1 MIFLYTSYSGLKTMP
16 NRKTPNHLKLAKG
29 NYRPG
34 RHGAMSEPREATYPD
49 TPTYFDG
56 ELVEIWKQTKAYLE
70 PLEYVDLTDIF
81 ALEIYCKLLHE
92 SRTNPDMTATKLTL
106 LRLTAAD
113 LGMTPASREKMPK
126 PIKKTEN
133 NPFADM

>member
-1 MIFLYTSYSGLKTMP
+1 MP
-16 NRKTPNHLKLAKG
+16 NRTTPNHLKLANG

-34 RHGAMSEPREATYPD
+34 RHGAMGEPRKTTYPD
-49 TPTYFDG
+49 TPSYFDA
-56 ELVEIWKQTKAYLE
+56 ELVTIWKQTKSYLE
-70 PLEYVDLTDIF
+70 PLGYIDLTDIF

-133 NPFADM
+133 NPFEGM

>member
-1 MIFLYTSYSGLKTMP
+1 MS
-16 NRKTPNHLKLAKG
+16 NRKTPSHLKLAKG
-29 NYRPG
+29 SYRPS
-34 RHGAMSEPREATYPD
+34 RHGGIGEPRKTTYPD
-49 TPTYFDG
+49 TPKYFDG
-56 ELVEIWKQTKAYLE
+56 DLEEIWEQTKAYLE

-92 SRTNPDMTATKLTL
+92 SRTNPDTTATKLTL

-126 PIKKTEN
+126 PIKKKAD
-133 NPFADM
+133 NPFSGM